1 MQRRNFLIGV
11 SGVSIGGSAL
21 LGTGA
26 FSRVES
32 QRAVTIAVAEDP
44 DAYLGLDECATLHGD
59 NYVSLDEKG
68 HLVVDLSENPNG
80 GEGVNSNSRTF
91 FDNVFEI
98 CNQGKESVCV
108 WIHKDADWP
117 EVEAG
122 PYAGDPRVDF
132 YVGDDAGA
140 SILGAENATE
150 IDVGECF
157 CVGIRTN
164 THGVNA
170 NDEAALLDALDDEI
184 LLVADVECA
193 DPGVPSEG
201 FQPSIE
207 TWTEVGDRDEAGGPV
222 ILMGLDSELTP
233 GQSSHGTPE
242 EHAAMVESL
251 LDSVT
256 NGGEGILV
264 LGDDSGN
271 VVDYWEGD
279 VGSAPN
285 VDQPV
290 TFVAGANE
298 IREQSFEG
306 FAMIG
311 IASSTNQIPGG
322 LTAAENQAVIDRA
335 DDIAAFVN
343 EGGALLGK
351 TQDGFGADAWAYVDP
366 FGNFE
371 TASAN
376 NSNVYVTEAGKDLGL
391 TQDGMDGWCCYHE
404 VFLNFP
410 DFFEVLL
417 RRNDENGDANAI
429 GGERVVIERA
439 VAMTITGLDGIEV
452 GQSEQYDLEV
462 ENQSEEESI
471 EGTFEIEILSGN
483 GTVTDTLPASVA
495 LDPGESMTFAD
506 ALEVTCN
513 GPGPMEIEVTFES
526 VSDGARL
533 IDVTMEIEC
542 FE

>member
-1 MQRRNFLIGV
+1 MERRNFLLGIG
-11 SGVSIGGSAL
+11 GASIGGSAL

-91 FDNVFEI
+91 FDNVFEV
-98 CNQGKESVCV
+98 CNQGKESVCI
-108 WIHKDADWP
+108 WIYKHDDWP
-117 EVEAG
+117 EVEEG
-122 PYAGDPRVDF
+122 VYAGDPRVDF
-132 YVGDDAGA
+132 YLGDNAGA
-140 SILGAENATE
+140 SLLGAENATE

-164 THGVNA
+164 TRGVNA
-170 NDEAALLDALDDEI
+170 NDEETLLDALGDEI
-184 LLVADVECA
+184 RLIADVECL
-193 DPGVPSEG
+193 DTDIPSDE

-207 TWTEVGDRDEAGGPV
+207 TWTEVGDRNEAGGPV
-222 ILMGLDSELTP
+222 ILMGLDSEQEP
-233 GQSSHGTPE
+233 GSSNHGTPE

-264 LGDDSGN
+264 LGDGSN
-271 VVDYWEGD
+271 IRDYWEGD
-279 VGSAPN
+279 VSDAPN
-285 VDQPV
+285 VDQDV
-290 TFVAGANE
+290 TFVGGAQN
-298 IREQSFEG
+298 IRETDFG
-306 FAMIG
+306 GYAMIG
-311 IASSTNQIPGG
+311 VASSTNEIPSG
-322 LTAAENQAVIDRA
+322 LTSDENQAIIDRA
-335 DDIAAFVN
+335 DDIAGFVN
-343 EGGALLGK
+343 DGGALLGK
-351 TQDGFGADAWAYVDP
+351 TQDGFGNDAWAYVDP

-371 TASAN
+371 TGSAN
-376 NSNVYVTEAGKDLGL
+376 NSNVYVTEAGTDLGL

-429 GGERVVIERA
+429 GGERVVIERT
-439 VAMTITGLDGIEV
+439 VAMTITGWDGIEV
-452 GQSEQYDLEV
+452 GQTEQYDVEV
-462 ENQSEEESI
+462 ENQSQEDVI
-471 EGTFEIEILSGN
+471 EGSFDIEIVTGN
-483 GTVTDTLPASVA
+483 GTVSDTLPNSVE
-495 LDPGESMTFAD
+495 LDPEESISFVD

-513 GPGPMEIEVTFES
+513 GPGLMEIEVTFEG
-526 VSDGARL
+526 VSDGTRL
-533 IDVTMEIEC
+533 IDVTIEIEC